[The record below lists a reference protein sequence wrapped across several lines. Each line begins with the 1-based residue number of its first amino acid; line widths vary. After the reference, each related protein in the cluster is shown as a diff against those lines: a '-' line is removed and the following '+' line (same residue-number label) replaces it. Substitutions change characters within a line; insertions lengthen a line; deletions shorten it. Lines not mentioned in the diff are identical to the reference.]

1 MVEIARQLADAL
13 EGAFGF
19 RKFFQPLFLQ
29 CFQPL
34 FSQFMQCCSGRE
46 GFPGGGGSCRVAGGR
61 FGRCLNVLLATHIMH
76 CHLECRRKGFPAVV
90 EIAGHL
96 ADALESAGPNA
107 AVEIDAAMKREVTAQ
122 TLRFSVSRP
131 ASDGGKRKAGS
142 SRRHHS
148 TSMRGVAPS
157 LALCTRSVLL
167 LPSKPY
173 AVPGIL
179 VCTPWSVCCRPQA
192 VDPELDGL
200 LYCIFIPAWPQ
211 KTWMLMLR
219 IGL

>member
-1 MVEIARQLADAL
+1 MFSTLVLAIYAV
-13 EGAFGF
+13 
-19 RKFFQPLFLQ
+19 LQ
-29 CFQPL
+29 WQGGL
-34 FSQFMQCCSGRE
+34 
-46 GFPGGGGSCRVAGGR
+46 PGGGGSCRVADGR

-76 CHLECRRKGFPAVV
+76 CRLECRRKGFPAVV

-173 AVPGIL
+173 AVPESRGF
-179 VCTPWSVCCRPQA
+179 WSAHPGLCA
-192 VDPELDGL
+192 VD
-200 LYCIFIPAWPQ
+200 
-211 KTWMLMLR
+211 LR
-219 IGL
+219 LWTQS